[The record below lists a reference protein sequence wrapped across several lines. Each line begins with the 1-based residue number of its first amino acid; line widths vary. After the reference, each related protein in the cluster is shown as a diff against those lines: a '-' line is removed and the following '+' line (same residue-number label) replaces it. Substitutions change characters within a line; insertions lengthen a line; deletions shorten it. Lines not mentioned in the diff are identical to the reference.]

1 MADEISRMIQE
12 SFQNNNQWLQNIKLK
27 VIRKKLIKKKCNRI
41 GTNESRS
48 KRI

>member
-1 MADEISRMIQE
+1 MTPKYKTKS
-12 SFQNNNQWLQNIKLK
+12 
-27 VIRKKLIKKKCNRI
+27 KKKETDKKKCNRI